1 MSTKLLEIQNLYKTF
16 NSGKVKALNNVGFS
30 LKKGNILAVVG
41 ESGSGKTT
49 LIRLIAGLET
59 IDEGKIVINSNI
71 VSSNS
76 VFIEPQQRNIG
87 MVFQDYALFPHF
99 TIYKNIAYG
108 LSKHENKEERVCEV
122 LKLVG
127 LSGME
132 KRYPHELSGG
142 QQQRIALARAL
153 APKPALLILD
163 EPFSNLDVV
172 MRNQLRKDILKILK
186 KTTTTAIFVTHD
198 IKDAL
203 EVSDE
208 IIVLKNGIV
217 LQQGKTIEIF
227 NSPESSYVKLLFD
240 SI

>member
-16 NSGKVKALNNVGFS
+16 NSVYVYVLNNVGFS

-108 LSKHENKEERVCEV
+108 LSKHENKVERVGEV

-186 KTTTTAIFVTHD
+186 KTITTAIFVTHD

-240 SI
+240 NI

>member
-1 MSTKLLEIQNLYKTF
+1 MRTKLLEIQNLYKTF
-16 NSGKVKALNNVGFS
+16 NSGKVKALNNASFS

-108 LSKHENKEERVCEV
+108 LSKYENKDERVGEV

-186 KTTTTAIFVTHD
+186 ETNTTAIFVTHD

-227 NSPESSYVKLLFD
+227 NSPESTYVKLLFD
-240 SI
+240 NI

>member
-186 KTTTTAIFVTHD
+186 KTITTAIFVTHD

-240 SI
+240 NI

>member
-87 MVFQDYALFPHF
+87 LVFQDYALFPHF

>member
-240 SI
+240 NI